1 MLSELEL
8 IEPYLLSQ
16 RSNPP
21 RPLWQ
26 GRRHELSGPGHSCL
40 QDTKSLQ
47 ILYYD
52 AHTATS
58 ATTATSAP
66 WAGAEGSRFK
76 LEPST
81 G

>member
-1 MLSELEL
+1 VLSELEL
-8 IEPYLLSQ
+8 IEPYLPSQ

-40 QDTKSLQ
+40 QDTKSLH
-47 ILYYD
+47 ILRC
-52 AHTATS
+52 AHRNHRNHRST
-58 ATTATSAP
+58 AP

>member
-1 MLSELEL
+1 
-8 IEPYLLSQ
+8 
-16 RSNPP
+16 
-21 RPLWQ
+21 
-26 GRRHELSGPGHSCL
+26 LSGPGHSCL

-58 ATTATSAP
+58 ATTAP